1 MEQQKMTF
9 TLERET
15 ENMVRYAELVALD
28 TPVIGTLYVSKEF
41 LGDKPPKKLTVT
53 MADAEE

>member
-1 MEQQKMTF
+1 MDQQKITL

-15 ENMVRYAELVALD
+15 KNMVRYVEVKELD

-41 LGDKPPKKLTVT
+41 LVDKLPKKLIVTVIE
-53 MADAEE
+53 AEE

>member
-1 MEQQKMTF
+1 MDKQKITL

-15 ENMVRYAELVALD
+15 ENMVRYAEIKEFD

-41 LGDKPPKKLTVT
+41 LGGKPPKKLTVT
-53 MADAEE
+53 VAEAEE

>member
-1 MEQQKMTF
+1 MDQQKMTF

-15 ENMVRYAELVALD
+15 KNMVRYTELAELD

-41 LGDKPPKKLTVT
+41 LGEKPPKKLTVT
-53 MADAEE
+53 VAEAEE

>member
-1 MEQQKMTF
+1 MDKQKITL

-15 ENMVRYAELVALD
+15 ENMVRYAEVGELG
-28 TPVIGTLYVSKEF
+28 TPVIGTLSVSKEF

-53 MADAEE
+53 VAEAEE

>member
-1 MEQQKMTF
+1 MDKQKITL

-15 ENMVRYAELVALD
+15 ENMVRYAEVGELG

-41 LGDKPPKKLTVT
+41 LGDQPPKGG
-53 MADAEE
+53 

>member
-15 ENMVRYAELVALD
+15 KNMVRYAEIEEFD
-28 TPVIGTLYVSKEF
+28 TLVIGTLYVSKEF

-53 MADAEE
+53 VAEAEE

>member
-1 MEQQKMTF
+1 MDKQKITL

-15 ENMVRYAELVALD
+15 KNMVRYAEVGELG

-53 MADAEE
+53 VAEAEE